1 MANGGGQVLEIK
13 DARHRYGEVVALGGV
28 DLTVR
33 AGECVA
39 LLGPNGAGKTTLVG
53 LATGLLAAQHGR
65 VRVCG
70 GDPRLAVT
78 RRHIGVVQQS
88 MGFPRA
94 LTVAELVRGAAVR
107 AGRPVAAVGPVLAEV
122 GVTELA
128 RRRTAKLSGGQQQR
142 VALAMALVGD
152 PELLLLDEP
161 TVGLDV
167 ASRRAF
173 WQVLAQRR
181 DAGVGIVLT
190 THILDE
196 AAAMADRV
204 VVLHHG
210 RVVAEDSPT
219 GLTARLADRTIT
231 ARTGLAADDLRAL
244 PGVLTVTRDGDRVRV
259 TTAEPERV
267 LRAWL
272 MARGVTGLTASHLVD
287 ADVLAGR
294 GPDRGGVAVPGGLEL
309 VRARGTLNLQTAD
322 WSADRSPA
330 HPREDPRR
338 VRR

>member
-1 MANGGGQVLEIK
+1 MADGGDRVLDIEGV
-13 DARHRYGEVVALGGV
+13 RHRYGEVTALDGV
-28 DLTVR
+28 DLGVR

-53 LATGLLAAQHGR
+53 LATGLLSAQHGR

-70 GDPRLAVT
+70 GDPRRAGT
-78 RRHIGVVQQS
+78 RRHIGVVQQA

-107 AGRPVAAVGPVLAEV
+107 AGRTAAAVAPVLAEV
-122 GVTELA
+122 GITDLA
-128 RRRTAKLSGGQQQR
+128 RRRSAKLSGGQQQR

-167 ASRRAF
+167 AARRAF
-173 WQVLAQRR
+173 WRVLARRR
-181 DAGVGIVLT
+181 DAGVAILLT

-196 AAAMADRV
+196 AASTADRV
-204 VVLHHG
+204 AVLRRG
-210 RVVAEDSPT
+210 WVVAEDSPT

-231 ARTGLAADDLRAL
+231 ARTPLGLDELRAL
-244 PGVLTVTRDGDRVRV
+244 PGVLTVDRDGDRVRV
-259 TTAEPERV
+259 TSSEPERV

-272 MARGVTGLTASHLVD
+272 PRDPGL
-287 ADVLAGR
+287 ADLRVEGA
-294 GPDRGGVAVPGGLEL
+294 GLEQAL
-309 VRARGTLNLQTAD
+309 LALTEDSAGTAGDEAKVGVL
-322 WSADRSPA
+322 S
-330 HPREDPRR
+330 
-338 VRR
+338 